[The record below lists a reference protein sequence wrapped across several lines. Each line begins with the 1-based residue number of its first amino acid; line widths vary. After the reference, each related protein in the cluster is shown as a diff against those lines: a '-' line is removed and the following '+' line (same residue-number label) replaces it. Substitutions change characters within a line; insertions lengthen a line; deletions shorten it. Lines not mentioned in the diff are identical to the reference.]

1 MRWNE
6 ARNSLESW
14 GQVPTRLEPVVG
26 TILLKGLDQ
35 ARAITAQP
43 LDGAG
48 QPLGTAIPAV
58 SSPEGWTLPLGNAAT
73 PWLVVR
79 VER

>member
-1 MRWNE
+1 M
-6 ARNSLESW
+6 RNSLESW
-14 GQVPTRLEPVVG
+14 GQAPTRLEPVVG
-26 TILLKGLDQ
+26 AILLKDLDQ

-48 QPLGTAIPAV
+48 QPLGATIPAV
-58 SSPEGWTLPLGNAAT
+58 SSPEGWTLTLGNSAT
-73 PWLVVR
+73 PWLIVR